1 MTVAT
6 GSNLMYEAGRDMETE
21 SNFEL
26 TRGALAPNLKL
37 IESLGSQ
44 APNNREL
51 LLTLTKGY
59 TALAFVVNETD
70 MFEEEWSGKKSEDN
84 KRQALKNYTKAMNFG
99 LHYLETKDVHYAELF
114 SNTQATLDKNLSSS
128 LMDVESVVFTAQ
140 AIGGM
145 INLQKDNMTL
155 VAQLPIV
162 KIMFDWACSKKP
174 DINFGTC
181 DIFYGAYESG
191 RPKMLGGNPEK
202 GKEYFLKAMEKYPH
216 NWLVKTSYIQYYLVP
231 MSDEEGFAKEMS
243 ALEKIN
249 KDFESFSIY
258 SPQQVTPIWNQEPHQ
273 RIYQS
278 LALKRYELLN
288 RYRKQLF

>member
-26 TRGALAPNLKL
+26 TRSALAPNLKL

-70 MFEEEWSGKKSEDN
+70 MYEEEWSGKKSEDN

-99 LHYLETKDVHYAELF
+99 LRYLETKDVHYAELF
-114 SNTQATLDKNLSSS
+114 SNTKAILDKNLSSS

-278 LALKRYELLN
+278 LALKRHELLN